1 MVGRVSA
8 RPLNPLPTLSQKG
21 LDAENNDLK
30 GKHMIDLKFDLC
42 VSVDNY
48 THKPTRKECSKIRF
62 ETRNVDM
69 NEMQNLIGQG
79 FAYTSLMRDNWR
91 CGDNFV
97 CSHTL
102 TFDVDH
108 SKISMNQYISN
119 ISIKPT
125 LAYTS
130 SSNGTVDGEYS
141 FRLVYLLNNG
151 ICTMNEYETLS
162 KTFAK
167 LLQLSFLDN
176 RSWKGDQMWFGCQGC
191 QTFSS
196 DTVVDV
202 EYIQKNVNS
211 FLNIKHEECKTP
223 STDEQNGHK
232 NYYNTQYHNSVNAQF
247 KKDYETMTFQDFIKK
262 YYTVYQNL
270 EHTPIEVSE
279 DEPIIHYDDDYYEI
293 RRPWQKINGQTLK
306 IKDGER
312 RRMKLFLNGIIRRK
326 INPSITFE
334 NMLYNLVFE
343 FENYYINNGNKIT
356 KRDIWYIAENV
367 MKAEVIESSLGK
379 PRYKSKVNDLYRLKH
394 NLSRQQVWGMVR
406 NKSQYIGEFY
416 DPSLTDKENLK
427 VMNEYGF
434 DIKSEKTIQRWREK
448 NGIKKYK
455 KIP

>member
-1 MVGRVSA
+1 M
-8 RPLNPLPTLSQKG
+8 
-21 LDAENNDLK
+21 
-30 GKHMIDLKFDLC
+30 
-42 VSVDNY
+42 
-48 THKPTRKECSKIRF
+48 
-62 ETRNVDM
+62 
-69 NEMQNLIGQG
+69 
-79 FAYTSLMRDNWR
+79 
-91 CGDNFV
+91 
-97 CSHTL
+97 
-102 TFDVDH
+102 
-108 SKISMNQYISN
+108 
-119 ISIKPT
+119 
-125 LAYTS
+125 
-130 SSNGTVDGEYS
+130 
-141 FRLVYLLNNG
+141 
-151 ICTMNEYETLS
+151 
-162 KTFAK
+162 
-167 LLQLSFLDN
+167 
-176 RSWKGDQMWFGCQGC
+176 
-191 QTFSS
+191 
-196 DTVVDV
+196 
-202 EYIQKNVNS
+202 
-211 FLNIKHEECKTP
+211 
-223 STDEQNGHK
+223 
-232 NYYNTQYHNSVNAQF
+232 
-247 KKDYETMTFQDFIKK
+247 
-262 YYTVYQNL
+262 
-270 EHTPIEVSE
+270 
-279 DEPIIHYDDDYYEI
+279 
-293 RRPWQKINGQTLK
+293 K